1 MRGGNRRRPGLF
13 VLRGMAAGARLCGRE
28 SAFSSLTARRVRRVA
43 MAGRGFAWLV
53 LAGLGMAGAARAAG
67 QTSTT
72 DRLEK
77 FAEEFWAWRAE
88 TQPFSTDDI
97 PRIER
102 PGGKRDW
109 SRAAIEKERQQLAEF
124 RE

>member
-1 MRGGNRRRPGLF
+1 
-13 VLRGMAAGARLCGRE
+13 MAAGVRLCGRE
-28 SAFSSLTARRVRRVA
+28 SGFCSLTARRVRGGAV
-43 MAGRGFAWLV
+43 AGRGFALVV

-109 SRAAIEKERQQLAEF
+109 SRAAVEKQRQKLTEF
-124 RE
+124 EARWKKLDENG